1 MAYETQNITL
11 SENLVGIIRNSLNK
25 DGNLHLLKRLDK
37 IIKWDEITEIVTRYL
52 PEASGG
58 TYRNNKVLTL
68 IKCLILE
75 NIFNFSD
82 YKLFVELADKDPY
95 QNFIGI
101 DSPTKIPKVKIVSS
115 FRSDLILNSIY
126 EMVIEKFN
134 EQLDERKAEILDSGL
149 RDDEKEQNII
159 KYETKMLEI
168 EDRISK
174 LSENTFPSIL
184 SGTDFDTAYDLRDNL
199 LRIKKQVDR
208 LSGEKFDP
216 ESENYQKMLKVE
228 NSIININ
235 GIAEKLENNKNSDK
249 ETIEPESER
258 TEELHNKIINSF
270 YISLEENVSKDKDE
284 TATIDFEADNIIQ
297 EKLKYTNRIIEEL
310 KDSLKNLDEISASK
324 EIPEPEKLNGN
335 ETGIQLEDEKIETE
349 IETKTET
356 EIETKTETE
365 IETKTETEIE
375 TKTETEIE
383 TKTEAETELETKID
397 TYTETYLTLP
407 ELETEAIPEKEID
420 FPNPLVIYPRKKTEG
435 IFNDE
440 NLTEDYELGFRF
452 HQLGLKMGFF
462 NVMLDSHNESTRIST
477 AEFFPNTF
485 WSSVKQR
492 SRWIAGV
499 CFQNWKAHKWKGD
512 LTTKYFMFRD
522 RKPLFSIL
530 GAFLSNMIFFYMILA
545 IVCNIFKIADL
556 DFVIKSNSILWYIL
570 LANLFFMISRVVQ
583 RFAFTYN
590 WYGFRFAFFSVTR
603 LVMDTFINFFAVL
616 RSLKVYN
623 QTKKKVVW
631 DSTTHY

>member
-1 MAYETQNITL
+1 MNTAYETQNITL
-11 SENLVGIIRNSLNK
+11 SEKLVDIIRNSLNK

-37 IIKWDEITEIVTRYL
+37 IIKWDDITGIVTRYL

-58 TYRNNKVLTL
+58 IYRNNKVLTL

-115 FRSDLILNSIY
+115 FRSDLIINSIY

-134 EQLDERKAEILDSGL
+134 EQLDEGKTEILDSGL
-149 RDDEKEQNII
+149 RDEEKEQNII

-184 SGTDFDTAYDLRDNL
+184 SGTDFETAYDLRDNL

-235 GIAEKLENNKNSDK
+235 GIAEKLENNKDSDK
-249 ETIEPESER
+249 ETIQPESER
-258 TEELHNKIINSF
+258 TDELHNKIINSF
-270 YISLEENVSKDKDE
+270 FSSLEDNAHKDKDE
-284 TATIDFEADNIIQ
+284 TTTKDLEADNIIQ

-310 KDSLKNLDEISASK
+310 KNSLKNLDEISASK
-324 EIPEPEKLNGN
+324 ESPEPEKLNGLDT
-335 ETGIQLEDEKIETE
+335 EIQLEEKIETEIATE

-356 EIETKTETE
+356 ETETV
-365 IETKTETEIE
+365 TK
-375 TKTETEIE
+375 
-383 TKTEAETELETKID
+383 AETDIEIKADTG
-397 TYTETYLTLP
+397 TYTETFLNLP
-407 ELETEAIPEKEID
+407 ELETEAIPENEID
-420 FPNPLVIYPRKKTEG
+420 LAYPLVIYPGKKTEG

-462 NVMLDSHNESTRIST
+462 NVMLDSHNEATRIST

-530 GAFLSNMIFFYMILA
+530 GAFLSNMIFFYMLLA
-545 IVCNIFKIADL
+545 IVCNIFKIANL
-556 DFVIKSNSILWYIL
+556 DFVISSNSVLWYIL
-570 LANLFFMISRVVQ
+570 VANLFFMISRIVQ

-590 WYGFRFAFFSVTR
+590 WYGFRFAFFSVAR